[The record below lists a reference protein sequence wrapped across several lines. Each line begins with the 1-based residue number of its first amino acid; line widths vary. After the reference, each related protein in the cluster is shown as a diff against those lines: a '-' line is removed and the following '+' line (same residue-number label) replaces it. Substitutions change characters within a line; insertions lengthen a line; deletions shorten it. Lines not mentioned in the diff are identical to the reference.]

1 MTQPAYR
8 RHERLRRLRLS
19 FRAKLAQ
26 VRGLEAENADLRT
39 RLLDARAEIAI
50 ASGRAGLFGFGF
62 GVGAAILIAA
72 IRSAW
77 R

>member
-26 VRGLEAENADLRT
+26 VRGLEADVSRLQLSLQVVEAQKAHAARRGFIFGMVWCGVIEVFLLAIGRT
-39 RLLDARAEIAI
+39 
-50 ASGRAGLFGFGF
+50 
-62 GVGAAILIAA
+62 
-72 IRSAW
+72 W
-77 R
+77 K